1 MKFTKGLFHENTSM
15 TVGVEY
21 SAKVINVDT
30 KKIRIQVWDT
40 AGQEKFQAIARAYYK
55 GAVGALL
62 VYDITKPDT
71 FKEIQKW
78 LSEIREYAD

>member
-1 MKFTKGLFHENTSM
+1 MSDWSSDVCSSDL
-15 TVGVEY
+15 
-21 SAKVINVDT
+21 
-30 KKIRIQVWDT
+30 T